1 MFEDTIARFSN
12 RAENYSKYRPGY
24 PSGVLALLKKKCAL
38 TPESVVADVGSGTG
52 ILSELFL
59 KNGNLVYGIE
69 PNKEMREAAERLLR
83 GRPRFRSVNGTAEA
97 IPLDDHTVDLV
108 AAGQAFHWFDAKRA
122 RAEFSRILKAA
133 GWVVIIW
140 NERQKESSPFL
151 KEYEQLLIRY
161 GTDYEKVSAAY
172 PKPGT
177 LEAFFTPC
185 QCQTAQFDNAQ
196 MFDFEGL
203 RGRLLSAS
211 YAPVETHPCH
221 APMMEELAKI
231 FERRQTNG
239 KVRVEYVTNVCFGK
253 LS

>member
-24 PSGVLALLKKKCAL
+24 PTGVLALLKKKCAL
-38 TPESVVADVGSGTG
+38 APESVVADVGSGTG

-59 KNGNLVYGIE
+59 KNGNVVYGIE

-97 IPLDDHTVDLV
+97 IPLDDHAVEFV

-122 RAEFSRILKAA
+122 RAEFSRILKAV

-151 KEYEQLLIRY
+151 KEYEELLIRY
-161 GTDYEKVSAAY
+161 GTDYERVSAAY
-172 PKPGT
+172 PQPGA
-177 LEAFFTPC
+177 LEAFFTPYE
-185 QCQTAQFDNAQ
+185 CQTAQFDNAQ
-196 MFDFEGL
+196 MFDFAGL

-211 YAPVETHPCH
+211 YAPVETHPRH
-221 APMMEELAKI
+221 APMMEQLAKI

-239 KVRVEYVTNVCFGK
+239 KVRFEYVTNVCFGN